1 MLEKEFEYYTQ
12 NHSKL
17 FSLYPN
23 KYLVIKEKKV
33 LFSTDTMQSALE
45 LSREQGLEPGT
56 FLIQKCEE
64 GAESFTQV
72 YHSRVTFA

>member
-17 FSLYPN
+17 FTLYPD
-23 KYLVIKEKKV
+23 KYLVIQGEKV
-33 LFSTDTMQSALE
+33 LFGAENMQKALE
-45 LSREQGLEPGT
+45 YSHREGLEPGT

-72 YHSRVTFA
+72 YHSRVTFI